1 MSYKKDHCS
10 TLYHTRTSTISQ
22 REKETKA
29 ATLLLRANSIAMNL
43 ASVTV
48 VACVLL
54 LGTAIKTVSSRFV
67 YTANNEESVE
77 EQTNVPSRTP
87 NLNRAVEN
95 AGILVA
101 DLTTMQAKIQRNLL
115 FAQDYEPP
123 PQPTVAFLQQVKA
136 VAEALYDDLLMEQ
149 ANMVQTNSR
158 RVQTQ
163 EFPLTQQENNMADQQ
178 RSGYY
183 RTEEMNR
190 EMAELEQENAEEQQR
205 PLEAAKEGYGRYG
218 GYAGHRYGYG
228 RHGGYAGH
236 RYGYGK

>member
-1 MSYKKDHCS
+1 
-10 TLYHTRTSTISQ
+10 
-22 REKETKA
+22 
-29 ATLLLRANSIAMNL
+29 MNL

-54 LGTAIKTVSSRFV
+54 LGTAITTVSSRFG
-67 YTANNEESVE
+67 YIANNEESVE
-77 EQTNVPSRTP
+77 AQANVPSRTP
-87 NLNRAVEN
+87 NLNRAVEK
-95 AGILVA
+95 ARILVA
-101 DLTTMQAKIQRNLL
+101 SLTTMQAQIQRNLV
-115 FAQDYEPP
+115 FAQDYESPP
-123 PQPTVAFLQQVKA
+123 RPTVAFLQQVKA

-178 RSGYY
+178 RYGYY

-205 PLEAAKEGYGRYG
+205 PLEAAKEVYGYG
-218 GYAGHRYGYG
+218 GYAR
-228 RHGGYAGH
+228 R

>member
-1 MSYKKDHCS
+1 
-10 TLYHTRTSTISQ
+10 
-22 REKETKA
+22 
-29 ATLLLRANSIAMNL
+29 MNL

-54 LGTAIKTVSSRFV
+54 LGTAITTVSSRFG
-67 YTANNEESVE
+67 YIANNEESVE
-77 EQTNVPSRTP
+77 AQANVPSRTP
-87 NLNRAVEN
+87 NLNRAVEK
-95 AGILVA
+95 ARILVA
-101 DLTTMQAKIQRNLL
+101 NLTMMQAQIQRNLL
-115 FAQDYEPP
+115 FAQDY
-123 PQPTVAFLQQVKA
+123 PQQPYVAFLQQVKA

-158 RVQTQ
+158 GVQTQ

-183 RTEEMNR
+183 HTEEMNR

-218 GYAGHRYGYG
+218 GHARHRYGYG
-228 RHGGYAGH
+228 RYG
-236 RYGYGK
+236 YGYGK

>member
-1 MSYKKDHCS
+1 
-10 TLYHTRTSTISQ
+10 
-22 REKETKA
+22 
-29 ATLLLRANSIAMNL
+29 MNL

-54 LGTAIKTVSSRFV
+54 LGTAITTVSSRFV

-77 EQTNVPSRTP
+77 AQANVPSRTP

-101 DLTTMQAKIQRNLL
+101 DLTTMQAKIQRNLV
-115 FAQDYEPP
+115 FAQDYPQPP
-123 PQPTVAFLQQVKA
+123 PWSTVAFLQQVKA

-178 RSGYY
+178 RYGYH

-205 PLEAAKEGYGRYG
+205 PLEAAKEVYG
-218 GYAGHRYGYG
+218 
-228 RHGGYAGH
+228 HGGYARR
-236 RYGYGK
+236 RYGK